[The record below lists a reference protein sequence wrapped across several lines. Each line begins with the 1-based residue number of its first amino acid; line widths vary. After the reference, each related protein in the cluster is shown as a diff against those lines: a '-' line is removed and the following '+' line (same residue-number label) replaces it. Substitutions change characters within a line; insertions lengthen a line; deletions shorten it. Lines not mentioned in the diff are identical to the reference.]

1 MRPLTSLTL
10 ERHTAPPCPSGTDMS
25 LLDEAFDRDWE
36 SSTVRFEEAFD
47 AHINRNLVLALM
59 TVAEYRNKIF
69 LAIPKPIPPFTSSV
83 AYGWYG
89 MHRYRMPGWAVNA
102 CVLLLDR
109 PETRY
114 LFDLHPDAV
123 NLMAAS
129 GNEEAGWVL
138 EAVRALH
145 EGD

>member
-1 MRPLTSLTL
+1 
-10 ERHTAPPCPSGTDMS
+10 MS
-25 LLDEAFDRDWE
+25 LPDEAFDRDWK

-47 AHINRNLVLALM
+47 AHINRSLVLAIM
-59 TVAEYRNKIF
+59 AGAEAVPRTIRVRVGG
-69 LAIPKPIPPFTSSV
+69 LTIPPFTSSV

-89 MHRYRMPGWAVNA
+89 MHRYRMPFWAVNA

-123 NLMAAS
+123 ATLAGS
-129 GNEEAGWVL
+129 GNEDALWVL
-138 EAVRALH
+138 DAMRLLH

>member
-1 MRPLTSLTL
+1 
-10 ERHTAPPCPSGTDMS
+10 MS

-36 SSTVRFEEAFD
+36 SSTVRFENEFD
-47 AHINRNLVLALM
+47 AHPNRNLVLAIM
-59 TVAEYRNKIF
+59 AAAEYRNKIF
-69 LAIPKPIPPFTSSV
+69 RPTTKPVAPFTSSV

-114 LFDLHPDAV
+114 LFGLHPDVVRTLAG
-123 NLMAAS
+123 L
-129 GNEEAGWVL
+129 GNEDADWVL
-138 EAVRALH
+138 EAVRLLH
-145 EGD
+145 EGNDDEHTRA